1 MSDVEKILFTAC
13 ATLIGGVVLLVMT
26 ELLKVFVIA
35 PAQKTREQIQIVLS
49 RVDFYSNKLTNFF
62 SAEPTEQEIDVIKS
76 ITKDLREAATDL
88 KSNYTLVPMKKF
100 LSLIKVLPNQE
111 RIDVAF
117 TGLIYLHNSILY
129 EGRRDYIAN
138 LVEMNDNEINRIHA
152 ALTDKSVPERLN
164 PIGQAHK
171 R

>member
-26 ELLKVFVIA
+26 ELLKVLVIS
-35 PAQKTREQIQIVLS
+35 PAQKTREQIQVVLS

-62 SAEPTEQEIDVIKS
+62 SAEPTEHEADVIKS

-88 KSNYTLVPMKKF
+88 KSNYTLVPMKNF

-111 RIDVAF
+111 RIDTAF

-129 EGRRDYIAN
+129 EGSRDYILN
-138 LVEMNDNEINRIHA
+138 PIEMNSNQIDIIHA
-152 ALTDKSVPERLN
+152 ALTGKNIPKKLQPKQVR
-164 PIGQAHK
+164 K